1 MTLIVVVRSSGGSDE
16 VKTVIEAPV
25 VHRGDGPANERIA
38 LPRIHCRDGPSVLS
52 AWLVALAM

>member
-16 VKTVIEAPV
+16 VKTVIEEPI

-38 LPRIHCRDGPSVLS
+38 LPRDAPHPL
-52 AWLVALAM
+52 